1 MMVDLTINHI
11 VGCSDPCSFNAKF
24 ESFADWLSK
33 KMGVKALSPSLTF
46 LPLLALALKRAPR
59 AGGGQSPKK
68 EVYS

>member
-1 MMVDLTINHI
+1 MMDGLTIKHT
-11 VGCSDPCSFNAKF
+11 VGFGIPCPFSVEFPG
-24 ESFADWLSK
+24 FADWLSK

-59 AGGGQSPKK
+59 AGGGQSPQK

>member
-1 MMVDLTINHI
+1 MMVALTINHT
-11 VGCSDPCSFNAKF
+11 VGFGIPRPFSAKF
-24 ESFADWLSK
+24 PSFADWLTK

-59 AGGGQSPKK
+59 AGGGQSPQK